1 MKRLEIVSALAA
13 AVAAAILF
21 TGAAQASQPVAGQ
34 LITGYVTAVQGS
46 DAIVING
53 QTYTVVPGSAAQQ
66 ELSSLSPGQRVDA
79 QLNGPASSPDSEVI
93 NVAVHEGE

>member
-1 MKRLEIVSALAA
+1 MKRLEIISALAA
-13 AVAAAILF
+13 GVAAVILAS
-21 TGAAQASQPVAGQ
+21 GRVQASQPVPGQ

-46 DAIVING
+46 DTIVING
-53 QTYTVVPGSAAQQ
+53 QTYAVAPGSAAQQ
-66 ELSSLSPGQRVDA
+66 ELSLLSPGQRVDA